1 MHKCNFKFKF
11 CDIITH
17 VKKIHRVGYLMIGIQ
32 NYMENNDENIVIY
45 FLTSIVMF
53 ITKILN

>member
-1 MHKCNFKFKF
+1 
-11 CDIITH
+11 
-17 VKKIHRVGYLMIGIQ
+17 MIGIQ